1 MLTKVVEKQSPES
14 MEMHVAEVMPGLLK
28 VSFSSLTQYC
38 ESIHFSWSTL
48 HLFQLDLQFY

>member
-38 ESIHFSWSTL
+38 ESIHFSWNTL
-48 HLFQLDLQFY
+48 HLFQLYLQFY

>member
-28 VSFSSLTQYC
+28 VSFGSLTQYC
-38 ESIHFSWSTL
+38 ESIHFFYEY
-48 HLFQLDLQFY
+48 LFQLD